1 MSAELAELVTIQ
13 LDHWVDENLNLG
25 QYKTEFRCVCG
36 SKWVHDGHNPYE
48 ASGTEMFAKHVAEAI
63 INAGYRK
70 EAAK

>member
-25 QYKTEFRCVCG
+25 QYGTKFVCVCG
-36 SKWVHDGHNPYE
+36 DEWIHDGHNPNE

-63 INAGYRK
+63 LTAGYRK
-70 EAAK
+70 EATK